1 MESLPDRII
10 RHESAEKSIRWHFEF
25 DSRRLPVRLLDKT
38 LIDLHRFMLSLV
50 E

>member
-10 RHESAEKSIRWHFEF
+10 RHESAEKSISRHFGF
-25 DSRRLPVRLLDKT
+25 GSRGLPLRLLDKT
-38 LIDLHRFMLSLV
+38 LIDLYRFMVSSV